1 MILPLITFLALG
13 AAVQAQNN
21 LSFEQYLRGLGDA
34 LKANQMGILSNALGT
49 VNGSETGAALLE
61 VLYRGTGFTLFAP
74 VDAVCRR
81 ARYDRSGADDR
92 HGTGWI

>member
-1 MILPLITFLALG
+1 MVPLIALLVFG

-34 LKANQMGILSNALGT
+34 LKANQMGILSNALGA
-49 VNGSETGAALLE
+49 VNGSESGAALLE

-74 VDAVCRR
+74 VDSVFPFKV
-81 ARYDRSGADDR
+81 
-92 HGTGWI
+92 